1 MQLSRPLV
9 LLLNRFQPSAET
21 VMLVLAIAVGLLS
34 GTGVTLFRKLILF
47 AQQIYWHDLAVIAT
61 SYSPIAIVFVPILG
75 ALVVSFLR
83 LQLEQVETASGGNE
97 IHKHEVHKTEIPKN
111 ETPTSKE
118 THKDLNKSDYNF
130 KQEIRKFLPYIQAP
144 LKTIA
149 AALSLGAGASLGP
162 EGPSVE
168 LGSNIGSMLG
178 KSLRFSS
185 ERTRLLL
192 SAGGAAGLSA
202 GFNAPIAG
210 VFFAL
215 EVLLRDS
222 FGTKSSFNSDISVV
236 VIAAVVSALVSQI
249 GLGEQPA
256 FSLPVYEVRSYW
268 ELPLYMGLGVLA
280 SLVAIAYTR
289 SLKFAKRIFAGEI
302 AKFEFMAKISIPL
315 KLAIGGL
322 CVGVV
327 ALFFPEAIG
336 IGYETVESI
345 LQDAPFT
352 VPLLL
357 ILLVIKL
364 GLTAISLGS
373 GFVGGIFAPSI
384 FLGAVL
390 GSAYGQIMATI
401 MPASIPVAA
410 SPAYA
415 LVGMA
420 AVLAGSVKAPLTSV
434 LLLFEMTRDY
444 RIVLPL
450 MSAVGLCAWL
460 SEQTRQ
466 TPPPYTFRSQLNE
479 SQEAIDVLVK
489 IKIAE
494 VMTLNPPSVRYS
506 MSLIQAAQI
515 ITSGYYHSAVVLD
528 EANHLIGILT
538 TQDVKRVLSLPD
550 ADSQLDKLT
559 VETVCT
565 KDVVHTY
572 ADESLSEALR
582 RMAARDLRQLPVVDR
597 HAVKRVIG
605 LVDRQAITT
614 AYNTALTKQAIADKI
629 TANKITITSA
639 NLSANKLE
647 NKSEKSDKF
656 DKSESKLSEKLE
668 DSHLHPSANNSE
680 QLKNQLEMPSIL
692 EIELP
697 EKNAHQP
704 QDSTPPHQLAETP

>member
-21 VMLVLAIAVGLLS
+21 VMLVLAIVVGLLS

-47 AQQIYWHDLAVIAT
+47 AQQIYWHDLAVVVSA
-61 SYSPIAIVFVPILG
+61 YSPIAIVLVPILG
-75 ALVVSFLR
+75 ALVVSILR
-83 LQLEQVETASGGNE
+83 LQLDRVEKVAGG
-97 IHKHEVHKTEIPKN
+97 
-111 ETPTSKE
+111 SE
-118 THKDLNKSDYNF
+118 THKDVGKADHAA
-130 KQEIRKFLPYIQAP
+130 KQDSRKQPFIQAP

-149 AALSLGAGASLGP
+149 AAFSLGAGASLGP

-178 KSLRFSS
+178 QSLKFSS

-222 FGTKSSFNSDISVV
+222 FGTSKSSLNSDISVV
-236 VIAAVVSALVSQI
+236 VIAAVVSALVAQI

-289 SLKFAKRIFAGEI
+289 SLKFAKRIFAGEV
-302 AKFEFMAKISIPL
+302 AKFEFMAKLSVPS
-315 KLAIGGL
+315 KLVLGGL
-322 CVGVV
+322 SVGLV

-345 LQDAPFT
+345 LQDSPFT

-357 ILLVIKL
+357 ALLITKL

-390 GSAYGQIMATI
+390 GSAYGQIMAAI

-450 MSAVGLCAWL
+450 MASVGLCAWL
-460 SEQTRQ
+460 SEQMMQ
-466 TPPPYTFRSQLNE
+466 TSPPYSFSAQLSE
-479 SQEAIDVLVK
+479 SQEAIDVLAK

-506 MSLIQAAQI
+506 MSLLQAAQI
-515 ITSGYYHSAVVLD
+515 ITSGYYHSAVVVD

-559 VETVCT
+559 VEQVCT
-565 KDVVHTY
+565 KEVVHTY
-572 ADESLSEALR
+572 VDESLSEALR

-629 TANKITITSA
+629 TANKIA
-639 NLSANKLE
+639 NISTLNKL
-647 NKSEKSDKF
+647 DKLDKL
-656 DKSESKLSEKLE
+656 DKSESKLNEKVE
-668 DSHLHPSANNSE
+668 DLIVHPSTNNSE
-680 QLKNQLEMPSIL
+680 RLKTQPEMPSIL
-692 EIELP
+692 EIEVP
-697 EKNAHQP
+697 ETN
-704 QDSTPPHQLAETP
+704 TPSPDLTSPHQLAETP